1 MRERERE
8 RKWLR
13 RKLAAAGSLIAPARP
28 CFVCWVLVDR
38 MFRQLRC
45 FHWAFSSGGAVARAR
60 CPATLYARDY
70 VFRRRPSRPTA
81 AKGGKK
87 EKEKEMTNKKGN

>member
-1 MRERERE
+1 MAEEKTSSSRFVDR
-8 RKWLR
+8 
-13 RKLAAAGSLIAPARP
+13 ASTTVF
-28 CFVCWVLVDR
+28 CVCWVLVDR